1 MLYDQI
7 IKRKKS
13 CVVTYIDYTAG
24 FDSISHKFMDATL
37 ANAGATRKSR
47 AIFRAIYRAATG
59 MARVKGVDG
68 ETIYSQAFEVGRGV
82 IQGDII
88 SPVLFILALDQIMQT
103 YDKGAP
109 GKGGAR
115 GKGFKCGRILR
126 IKVLGYA
133 DDAALVD
140 ADTEGMTTRLTSI
153 ADASEREADMK
164 VNVTKTFTQHV
175 HEREDIDITTDEVA
189 AVEAGYEHIN
199 VTSANAASRQ
209 KEGC

>member
-1 MLYDQI
+1 MLRVLYDQI

-13 CVVTYIDYTAG
+13 CVVTYIDYTAA

-88 SPVLFILALDQIMQT
+88 SPMLFILLST
-103 YDKGAP
+103 
-109 GKGGAR
+109 
-115 GKGFKCGRILR
+115 
-126 IKVLGYA
+126 
-133 DDAALVD
+133 
-140 ADTEGMTTRLTSI
+140 
-153 ADASEREADMK
+153 
-164 VNVTKTFTQHV
+164 
-175 HEREDIDITTDEVA
+175 
-189 AVEAGYEHIN
+189 
-199 VTSANAASRQ
+199 
-209 KEGC
+209 